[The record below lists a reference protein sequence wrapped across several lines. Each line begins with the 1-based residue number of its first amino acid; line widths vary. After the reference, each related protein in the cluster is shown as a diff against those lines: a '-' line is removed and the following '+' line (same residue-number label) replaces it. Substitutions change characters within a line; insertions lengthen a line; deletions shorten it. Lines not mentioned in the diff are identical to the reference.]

1 MCELP
6 DCKYLEVGV
15 YQGAMFASALQG
27 NNIIANAVDNWSDTH
42 NVPMRDIDIKAEK
55 EDTKQVVVHFSGF
68 RTVNEADLFSVYLVE
83 ELDLHHLQAPKTV
96 TLH

>member
-1 MCELP
+1 MKNEQTKP
-6 DCKYLEVGV
+6 YAAVV
-15 YQGAMFASALQG
+15 Y
-27 NNIIANAVDNWSDTH
+27 V
-42 NVPMRDIDIKAEK
+42 K
-55 EDTKQVVVHFSGF
+55 EDTKQVVVHFSGL